1 MKYPNAPAPTVLV
14 GPTARNAGWTD
25 RAEGRMPELHPTSPA
40 LAPTPGCGTLTT
52 KSTRTFSNH
61 FITMSRTS
69 ASADKLSQDL
79 HILVRDTEELLA
91 ATTDDAGEKVRE
103 LRARLA
109 SALESAKV
117 TAADFEARAME
128 SVKEGARNTDRVIRD
143 HPYESL
149 AIAFGVGLL
158 LGVVIT
164 RR

>member
-1 MKYPNAPAPTVLV
+1 
-14 GPTARNAGWTD
+14 
-25 RAEGRMPELHPTSPA
+25 
-40 LAPTPGCGTLTT
+40 
-52 KSTRTFSNH
+52 
-61 FITMSRTS
+61 MSRTS
-69 ASADKLSQDL
+69 ASADKLAQDL

-103 LRARLA
+103 LRKRLA
-109 SALESAKV
+109 SALESAKD
-117 TAADFEARAME
+117 TAADLEARALD
-128 SVKEGARNTDRVIRD
+128 SVKEGARQTDRVIRD

>member
-1 MKYPNAPAPTVLV
+1 
-14 GPTARNAGWTD
+14 
-25 RAEGRMPELHPTSPA
+25 
-40 LAPTPGCGTLTT
+40 
-52 KSTRTFSNH
+52 
-61 FITMSRTS
+61 MSRTS

-149 AIAFGVGLL
+149 AIAFGVSLL